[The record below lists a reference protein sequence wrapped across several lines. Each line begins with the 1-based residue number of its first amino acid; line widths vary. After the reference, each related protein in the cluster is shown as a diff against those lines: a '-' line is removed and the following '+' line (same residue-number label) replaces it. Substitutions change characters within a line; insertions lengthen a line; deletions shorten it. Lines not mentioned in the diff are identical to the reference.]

1 MTTRAGCWPSSS
13 GPNAGDLPSPL
24 VGDFVHGRPAIA
36 KRILLIAAWLGL
48 LGLPAA
54 PALAHSLTIT
64 QVLVS
69 FDQPGKVG
77 VKIDIDLTSAIESPE
92 RYYELTAA
100 KPDIQRN
107 AIDGLLP
114 GVLDSL
120 QLYIGNERL
129 YLVLQRFSLPKLAR
143 DQFLDPAT
151 DHFTT
156 LNFMADLPSSREP
169 LRLVVPPDAVVDYP
183 VAFVVQIPSAHIS
196 DTCWI
201 EETSTESDPF
211 DWSDAAPPAASR
223 MSVIPPPGAHEQQL
237 QVVDVDSTP
246 WPRQLVMYLRLGFHH
261 IVPEGTDHILFV
273 LGLFFLGITWRK
285 LLAQTTVFTVA
296 HATTLFLSTYGI
308 FSLPSKYVEPAI
320 ALSIAFIALEN
331 VFSPRLGIGRLAVVF
346 SFGLIHGLGFA
357 SSLKGVPFPGH
368 QFMVA
373 LLGFNFGVDAGQ
385 LFIILLAFLTVGWF
399 RNRLWFRAR
408 IAIPC
413 SIAIA
418 AAGVFWAVQYIVLYR
433 HLY

>member
-1 MTTRAGCWPSSS
+1 
-13 GPNAGDLPSPL
+13 
-24 VGDFVHGRPAIA
+24 
-36 KRILLIAAWLGL
+36 
-48 LGLPAA
+48 
-54 PALAHSLTIT
+54 
-64 QVLVS
+64 
-69 FDQPGKVG
+69 
-77 VKIDIDLTSAIESPE
+77 VKIDIDLTNTIGSPDK
-92 RYYELTAA
+92 YYALSAA
-100 KPDIQRN
+100 KPEAQRD
-107 AIDGLLP
+107 AINGLIP

-120 QLYIGNERL
+120 QLYIGSVRL
-129 YLVLQRFSLPKLAR
+129 RPELQRFGLPRLSH

-156 LNFMADLPSSREP
+156 LDLTAELPSSGEP

-183 VAFVVQIPSAHIS
+183 VAFVVQIPSAGIS
-196 DTCWI
+196 DTRWI
-201 EETSTESDPF
+201 EDTATESEPF
-211 DWSDAAPPAASR
+211 DWSDAAPRAASDATEQR
-223 MSVIPPPGAHEQQL
+223 PQVI
-237 QVVDVDSTP
+237 DVDSMP
-246 WPRQLVMYLRLGFHH
+246 WPRQLAMYLRLGFRH

-273 LGLFFLGITWRK
+273 LGLFFLGVTWRK

-331 VFSPRLGIGRLAVVF
+331 VFSPRLGVGRLAVVF
-346 SFGLIHGLGFA
+346 GFGLIHGLGFA
-357 SSLKGVPFPGH
+357 SSLSEVPFPKH

-373 LLGFNFGVDAGQ
+373 LIGFNFGVDAGQ

-399 RNRLWFRAR
+399 RNRPWFRAR

-413 SIAIA
+413 SVAIA
-418 AAGVFWAVQYIVLYR
+418 AVGVFWAVQRIVFYR

>member
-1 MTTRAGCWPSSS
+1 MTTRTVCWLSSLGPRLVPIAGW
-13 GPNAGDLPSPL
+13 L
-24 VGDFVHGRPAIA
+24 V
-36 KRILLIAAWLGL
+36 L
-48 LGLPAA
+48 LGLPAF
-54 PALAHSLTIT
+54 PAFAHSLTIT

-69 FDQPGKVG
+69 FDQPGKVE
-77 VKIDIDLTSAIESPE
+77 VKIDIDLTGAIRSAQG
-92 RYYELTAA
+92 YYELTADKA
-100 KPDIQRN
+100 DVQRN
-107 AIDGLLP
+107 AINGLLP
-114 GVLDSL
+114 GVLNSL
-120 QLYIGNERL
+120 QLYVGNERL
-129 YLVLQRFSLPKLAR
+129 RPALQRFSLPRLTR

-156 LNFMADLPSSREP
+156 LDFTAALPSSREP

-196 DTCWI
+196 DTRWI
-201 EETSTESDPF
+201 EDTSTESEPF
-211 DWSDAAPPAASR
+211 DWSDAAPRATGPQPQS
-223 MSVIPPPGAHEQQL
+223 IG
-237 QVVDVDSTP
+237 VDSMP
-246 WPRQLVMYLRLGFHH
+246 WPSQLAMYLRLGFRH
-261 IVPEGTDHILFV
+261 IIPEGTDHILFV

-331 VFSPRLGIGRLAVVF
+331 VFNPRLGIGRLAVVF
-346 SFGLIHGLGFA
+346 GFGLIHGLGFA
-357 SSLKGVPFPGH
+357 SSLSEVPFPKH
-368 QFMVA
+368 EFIVA

-385 LFIILLAFLTVGWF
+385 LFIILLAFLSVGWF
-399 RNRLWFRAR
+399 RNRPWFRAR

-413 SIAIA
+413 SLAIA
-418 AAGVFWAVQYIVLYR
+418 AVGVFWAVQRIVLYR